1 MKLPQAFHSRRV
13 TEALSSLAVHV
24 AAAYD
29 IAASLDP
36 ARTLRPEL
44 RNDEDGRVVLHD
56 VEPRHCRAGESISLV
71 GTNLNRIEEVWLEP
85 EVARSG
91 EEARFRASQGT
102 ASKGRQQWTVDRNT
116 REATYRVVL
125 LTEGE
130 RVITP
135 FTVRVVRAGGNN
147 TASPA

>member
-44 RNDEDGRVVLHD
+44 KNDEDGRVVLND
-56 VEPRHCRAGESISLV
+56 IESRHCRAGETITLV
-71 GTNLNRIEEVWLEP
+71 GANLARIDEVWLETDRLGGGKP
-85 EVARSG
+85 
-91 EEARFRASQGT
+91 QGYPL
-102 ASKGRQQWTVDRNT
+102 T
-116 REATYRVVL
+116 R
-125 LTEGE
+125 
-130 RVITP
+130 
-135 FTVRVVRAGGNN
+135 GG
-147 TASPA
+147 